1 VNPAFLSVLL
11 GALILLAIASLAVLV
26 FRRLRPSA
34 DFSELAARVRTWRVI
49 AFFFLGAMIPGRG
62 VALAFFAFLSFLAL
76 KEYFSLIP
84 TRRADRRVLFY
95 AYLAIFVQFWWVYVG
110 WYGMF
115 AIFIPV
121 YMFLLLPLRMVMIG
135 ETSGFLTA
143 VGTLYWGLMTSVYS
157 LSHLAAL
164 LLLPFPG
171 GSVWGRRQPGGE
183 TLILYVAVLTQLN
196 DIMQYVWGRTLG
208 HRKVVPRVS
217 PGKTWGGLLGGV
229 LTTVAL
235 AYWLAPLLTP
245 LSRYESLGAGL
256 IIGVGGFFGDI
267 TVSAVKRDL
276 HLKDSGSMLPG
287 HGGILDR
294 VDSLTYTA
302 PLFFHFI
309 RYLHY

>member
-1 VNPAFLSVLL
+1 MNPAFLSVLL

-208 HRKVVPRVS
+208 HRKV
-217 PGKTWGGLLGGV
+217 
-229 LTTVAL
+229 
-235 AYWLAPLLTP
+235 
-245 LSRYESLGAGL
+245 GAGL